1 MGIRIALCALAVAA
15 LAGCS
20 TQTNSAP
27 GQAMPRGASPTVST
41 TAAPPVAPPAAYG
54 VEATLDTIPWSRV
67 GPGWLLATWSPLAG
81 HMPGNLPPNQ
91 PDPDTVKTA
100 LYLVDPQGGR
110 YPITSF
116 GPGRGSDFEVID
128 WSGDKSRALL
138 RTNGVS
144 GNYVEVDLHTGKQT
158 PLPFSDSDDYP
169 SYTLPDGKALLVTGG
184 GYQKPKTLIRT
195 DLTGKPQQ
203 TYPVGQDFQG
213 ALYTP
218 DGTQLVIGTSN
229 GLAFM
234 GNDGAPGKAIP
245 VEGQKDCGPIR
256 WWDADAA
263 VVLAGCG
270 AHPSQLWLVPVD
282 GTAPTALTAPNEGQD
297 GPNFGDTNA
306 WNTPAGTFMQELGA
320 CGVVYLATL
329 NPDGS
334 TTKVDVP
341 DLDGGS
347 TIVVGVNGG
356 SLRLEGRAA
365 CGGGI
370 ALADWNPSTNVTT
383 VLLGGPLN
391 GGGVTSAVAF
401 KGQR

>member
-20 TQTNSAP
+20 TQPNSAP
-27 GQAMPRGASPTVST
+27 GQAMSSGASPTASI
-41 TAAPPVAPPAAYG
+41 TAAPPLEQPAAYG
-54 VEATLDTIPWSRV
+54 VEATLDTIPWSQV
-67 GPGWLLATWSPLAG
+67 GPGWLLATWRPLTG
-81 HMPGNLPPNQ
+81 HRPGPLPPNE

-138 RTNGVS
+138 RTNGMS
-144 GNYVEVDLHTGKQT
+144 ANYVEVDLHSGKQT
-158 PLPFSDSDDYP
+158 KVSFSDADDYP
-169 SYTLPDGKALLVTGG
+169 SYTLPDGKALLVAGG
-184 GYQKPKTLIRT
+184 GYQKPKTLVRT

-203 TYPVGQDFQG
+203 TYPIGQDFQG

-218 DGTQLVIGTSN
+218 DGTQLVVGNST

-234 GNDGAPGKAIP
+234 GNDGTPGKAIP

-256 WWDADAA
+256 WWDADAT

-270 AHPSQLWLVPVD
+270 ESSQLWLVPVD
-282 GTAPTALTAPNEGQD
+282 GTAPTALTALNDRQNTPD
-297 GPNFGDTNA
+297 LGDTNA
-306 WNTPAGTFMQELGA
+306 WNTPAGTFVQALGA
-320 CGVVYLATL
+320 CGVVYLAKL

-341 DLDGGS
+341 NLDGGS
-347 TIVVGVNGG
+347 TIVVGVNGD
-356 SLRLEGRAA
+356 SLRLQGKAA

-370 ALADWNPSTNVTT
+370 ALADWNPATNVTT
-383 VLLGGPLN
+383 FLLGGPLN

>member
-20 TQTNSAP
+20 TPTNPAP
-27 GQAMPRGASPTVST
+27 GQAMSSARKPDSVHCVVGGRRSPQLTESRRPSTRSPGHRSVPAGCWPPGARSPATDP
-41 TAAPPVAPPAAYG
+41 APLRRINPTPKR
-54 VEATLDTIPWSRV
+54 SR
-67 GPGWLLATWSPLAG
+67 PT
-81 HMPGNLPPNQ
+81 
-91 PDPDTVKTA
+91 

-138 RTNGVS
+138 RTNGMS
-144 GNYVEVDLHTGKQT
+144 ANYVEVDLHTGKQT
-158 PLPFSDSDDYP
+158 PLALQRLRR
-169 SYTLPDGKALLVTGG
+169 LPQLHTARRQGATGG
-184 GYQKPKTLIRT
+184 RRRLPEAQ
-195 DLTGKPQQ
+195 DTGPHRPHGHASADVPHRAGLPGR
-203 TYPVGQDFQG
+203 PVHARRHPTRHRHLHRPRLHGQRRRARQG
-213 ALYTP
+213 DP
-218 DGTQLVIGTSN
+218 RRRPE
-229 GLAFM
+229 GLRSDPVVGRRRDRRARGLRRQPVAAM
-234 GNDGAPGKAIP
+234 AGAGRRH
-245 VEGQKDCGPIR
+245 CTHR
-256 WWDADAA
+256 
-263 VVLAGCG
+263 
-270 AHPSQLWLVPVD
+270 AHRAERRAEQNL
-282 GTAPTALTAPNEGQD
+282 
-297 GPNFGDTNA
+297 GDVNA
-306 WNTPAGTFMQELGA
+306 WNTPAGTFMQDLGA
-320 CGVVYLATL
+320 CGVVYLAKL

-347 TIVVGVNGG
+347 TIVVGVNGD
-356 SLRLEGRAA
+356 SLRLQGRAA

-383 VLLGGPLN
+383 FLLGGPLN

>member
-1 MGIRIALCALAVAA
+1 MGIRIALCAMAVAA
-15 LAGCS
+15 LASCS
-20 TQTNSAP
+20 TQTNSPP
-27 GQAMPRGASPTVST
+27 GQAMSSGPSPTVST
-41 TAAPPVAPPAAYG
+41 TAAPSEAQPAAYG

-67 GPGWLLATWSPLAG
+67 GPGWLLATWSPLTG
-81 HMPGNLPPNQ
+81 HMPGPPPPGQ
-91 PDPDTVKTA
+91 PDPETVQTT

-116 GPGRGSDFEVID
+116 GPGSGSNFEVID

-138 RTNGVS
+138 RTNGMS
-144 GNYVEVDLHTGKQT
+144 ANYVEVDLHTGKQT
-158 PLPFSDSDDYP
+158 KLSFSDSDDYP
-169 SYTLPDGKALLVTGG
+169 SYTLPDGKALLVTRG

-195 DLTGKPQQ
+195 DLTGTPQQ
-203 TYPVGQDFQG
+203 TYPIGPDFQG

-245 VEGQKDCGPIR
+245 VDGQKDCGPIR
-256 WWDADAA
+256 WWDADAT

-270 AHPSQLWLVPVD
+270 GQSSQLWLVPVD
-282 GTAPTALTAPNEGQD
+282 GTAPTALTALNDAQ
-297 GPNFGDTNA
+297 NLGDINA

-320 CGVVYLATL
+320 CGVVYLAKL

-347 TIVVGVNGG
+347 TIVVGVNGD
-356 SLRLEGRAA
+356 SLRLQGKAA

-383 VLLGGPLN
+383 FLLGGPLN
-391 GGGVTSAVAF
+391 GGGVTSTVAF